1 MTFMTASTKIGE
13 IPESRFHSNEQV
25 QSAPL
30 PYTIPPPLESIEP
43 RKKKGFKFWKR
54 EDKRHDI
61 AAY

>member
-13 IPESRFHSNEQV
+13 IPESRIQSSEEV
-25 QSAPL
+25 QLKPM
-30 PYTIPPPLESIEP
+30 PYTIPPPLEPTEP